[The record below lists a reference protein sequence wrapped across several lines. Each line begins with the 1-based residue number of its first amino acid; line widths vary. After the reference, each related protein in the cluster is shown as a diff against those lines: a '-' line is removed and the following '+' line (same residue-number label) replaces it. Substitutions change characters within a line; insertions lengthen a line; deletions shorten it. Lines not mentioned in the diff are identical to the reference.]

1 MYYKIPTKRNENMFS
16 GFVQCY
22 VVNRRGK
29 TISFWQFP
37 FYMINDFGFS
47 LIILLLFKAW
57 VIFLVFPMLRLHK
70 RKPHTYTLMLIF
82 SQVSDFIFK
91 QFLHK
96 QPSID
101 VLTKWCLENMQQV
114 YRRTPMPKFDSIK
127 FQQLGIGALL

>member
-1 MYYKIPTKRNENMFS
+1 
-16 GFVQCY
+16 
-22 VVNRRGK
+22 
-29 TISFWQFP
+29 
-37 FYMINDFGFS
+37 MIFF
-47 LIILLLFKAW
+47 
-57 VIFLVFPMLRLHK
+57 VFPMLRLHK

-114 YRRTPMPKFDSIK
+114 YRRTPMPKFDFDKVSTTRHRCCPVNLLHIFRTPFPKNSSVATKYQASKAVVQRCTIK
-127 FQQLGIGALL
+127 EVFLKVL